1 MTLNDFTKVW
11 KSVSTNTY
19 ITDLNG
25 NNIFFDGNV
34 HQLKKSDINMS
45 MEILEINLID
55 DCLYIS
61 VNEEI

>member
-1 MTLNDFTKVW
+1 MTLNDFAKVW
-11 KSVSTNTY
+11 KSALTNTY
-19 ITDLNG
+19 ITDLKG

-45 MEILEINLID
+45 MEILEINLMD